1 MYRIVFDTNFLIDL
15 FRFKIDIEEVKELVG
30 ERVEFFVTTS
40 TVNELQKISAR
51 SSPVSR
57 FAKIALETISSKF
70 EVIKSEGISFDKEV
84 FEILNDSTV
93 VATNDSELRKRL
105 KTLGIKTIYLR
116 ARKKLAMS

>member
-15 FRFKIDIEEVKELVG
+15 IRFKIGFERIESLLEGKPG
-30 ERVEFFVTTS
+30 FFVLTS
-40 TVNELQKISAR
+40 TINELKKISTR

-57 FAKIALETISSKF
+57 FAKIVLEIIPSKF
-70 EVIKSEGISFDKEV
+70 EVIKSEGISFDKEI
-84 FEILNDSTV
+84 FEILNDATI

>member
-51 SSPVSR
+51 SSQVSR